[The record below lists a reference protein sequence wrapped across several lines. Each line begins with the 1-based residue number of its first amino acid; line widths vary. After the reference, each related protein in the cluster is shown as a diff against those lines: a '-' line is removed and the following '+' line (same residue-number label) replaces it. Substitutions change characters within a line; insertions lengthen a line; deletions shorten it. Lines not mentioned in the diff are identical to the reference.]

1 MGRLRRLGI
10 LGMNE
15 RNLRYVIGCNPRSRY
30 PTVDDKLRTKRLCAE
45 AGLPMPRLL
54 GALRHPGEV
63 RALREMTADEDS
75 FVLKPARG
83 AMGNGVLVV
92 RSRDGAR
99 FVQADGRRVRFED
112 LRFHAL
118 ETLAGL
124 YSLGGQPDQVV
135 VEECLVPHPD
145 LRRIAAGGVPDLRV
159 LVYRGIPVMA
169 MLRLPTAR
177 SRGRAN
183 LHQGAV
189 GAGIDLGTGD
199 VVATTSRQGPVE
211 VHPDT
216 GERVL
221 DVRVPHFPEAVDAAV
236 RAAQPTGLGYLGV
249 DVVLDADRGPLLLEL
264 NARPGLS
271 IQLANAAGLRPLLA
285 AVDRSVE
292 DGMSVDER
300 IALGVRIAREAAKQ

>member
-15 RNLRYVIGCNPRSRY
+15 RNLRYVVGCNPRARY
-30 PTVDDKLRTKRLCAE
+30 PMVDDKLQTKRLCAE
-45 AGLPMPRLL
+45 AGLPTPRLL

-63 RALREMTADEDS
+63 RTLREIASEEDS

-92 RSRDGAR
+92 RGRDGGR
-99 FVQADGRRVRFED
+99 FVRADDKRVRFED

-124 YSLGGQPDQVV
+124 YSLGGQPDRVV
-135 VEECLVPHPD
+135 VEECLVSHPD
-145 LRRIAAGGVPDLRV
+145 LKRIAPTGVPDLRV

-169 MLRLPTAR
+169 MLRLPTER

-199 VVATTSRQGPVE
+199 IVATTSRRGPVE
-211 VHPDT
+211 EHPDT
-216 GERVL
+216 GKRVL
-221 DVRVPHFPEAVDAAV
+221 DVRVPHFRQAVDAAV
-236 RAAQPTGLGYLGV
+236 RATQPTGLGYLGV
-249 DVVLDADRGPLLLEL
+249 DVVLDAERGPLLLEL

-285 AVDRSVE
+285 AVDRWVE
-292 DGMSVDER
+292 EGLPVDER
-300 IALGVRIAREAAKQ
+300 IALGVRIAREAGKR